1 MTSLIV
7 SLDSRIARIRS
18 PRRGISLGKK
28 KNIYIYILS
37 ILIFFELIFNFSH
50 RQPATHE
57 AYMGTRVALTPY
69 VGSTPARKSYRASA
83 IPYIKKKYGEKW
95 WVTLPD
101 QVCPG
106 YALRSFLRE
115 RSTIN
120 SHGSWSRPGTA
131 RRGAGGGGMEG
142 SVGFKYGKMKGLK
155 ISPVL
160 RGGTDRS
167 YIIPLRETRLPYPS
181 AAYPTLLRVPPPRP
195 SSSRLRRPFAL
206 ASISPGLRFAQH
218 AILQA
223 THPPRGGSYV
233 RATPVGLRG
242 CLEMWRLR
250 DSREN
255 SVKRL

>member
-1 MTSLIV
+1 VGHPAGSSL
-7 SLDSRIARIRS
+7 
-18 PRRGISLGKK
+18 PRVCITV
-28 KNIYIYILS
+28 ILTRTVHHQ
-37 ILIFFELIFNFSH
+37 FAWEL
-50 RQPATHE
+50 
-57 AYMGTRVALTPY
+57 
-69 VGSTPARKSYRASA
+69 
-83 IPYIKKKYGEKW
+83 
-95 WVTLPD
+95 VT
-101 QVCPG
+101 
-106 YALRSFLRE
+106 AW
-115 RSTIN
+115 
-120 SHGSWSRPGTA
+120 HGTA
-131 RRGAGGGGMEG
+131 RGGEGGRRGGGGMEG